1 MGIGMLQKGRKEIP
15 LFLPP
20 THRPRITPSPPLS
33 LHDGS
38 LFFHS
43 AQIAIKMWDNSS
55 LVSCLRVTHNGTWTR
70 SEIMITSQDPLF
82 VSFFHG
88 MIRVISYIICLSS
101 MTHIPKL
108 NKMANRC
115 LDYTSIRVKKG
126 VYTFATTLSGVLE

>member
-1 MGIGMLQKGRKEIP
+1 MGIGMLQKGRKEMP

-20 THRPRITPSPPLS
+20 THRPHITPSPPLS

-38 LFFHS
+38 LFFTLRKL
-43 AQIAIKMWDNSS
+43 QLKCGTNSS
-55 LVSCLRVTHNGTWTR
+55 LVSCLRVTHNGTWTW

-82 VSFFHG
+82 VSSFHG

-126 VYTFATTLSGVLE
+126 VYTFAISLSGVLE